1 MPSEG
6 QILKAHGHGL
16 PAVCK
21 AWGVQRVVRVLLSS
35 EKKKKSITF
44 FHFRAFQSSGKKKKK
59 SVRFFPFVLFSRR
72 YGHYR
77 HKYRDVLGQCCIYGD
92 VVRVCALYGGLE
104 VC

>member
-1 MPSEG
+1 MCCLVFDKCIMDPA
-6 QILKAHGHGL
+6 IL
-16 PAVCK
+16 
-21 AWGVQRVVRVLLSS
+21 GVARMVRGISCSHMDKRKIRILFECFL
-35 EKKKKSITF
+35 E
-44 FHFRAFQSSGKKKKK
+44 
-59 SVRFFPFVLFSRR
+59 FFPFVLFSRR

>member
-35 EKKKKSITF
+35 EKKKKKSIIF
-44 FHFRAFQSSGKKKKK
+44 FTS
-59 SVRFFPFVLFSRR
+59 VLFSRR

>member
-6 QILKAHGHGL
+6 QILKAHGQGL

-35 EKKKKSITF
+35 EKKKK
-44 FHFRAFQSSGKKKKK
+44 K
-59 SVRFFPFVLFSRR
+59 SVRFFPSVLFSRQ

-77 HKYRDVLGQCCIYGD
+77 HLYGDVLGLWCIYGKIAC
-92 VVRVCALYGGLE
+92 VCALYGRLE